1 MASLDLASPRVIAI
15 DDRGRKFSLT
25 VKRIDKRAWLR
36 YFEGIVNVSENVNG
50 ERVNRFD
57 SSAARLDLV
66 ESALIG
72 AEGYPTANGQP
83 VTATEGWQKLL
94 PLAHRLTAGLQL
106 VAVAELLDPAAD
118 AFTLGFED
126 VYLDAFWGTERFTG
140 LRHRFRTPS
149 GEHQARLSRASS
161 RSVILGGSRR
171 GTTRWLGAQATLADL
186 YDDLIEEVE
195 GYSVG
200 GTPLSGREQ
209 IVAEMDT
216 FHKVAAAELLF
227 SPAEVAEPEEPEAK

>member
-72 AEGYPTANGQP
+72 AEGYTTANGQP

-106 VAVAELLDPAAD
+106 VAVAELLDPSAD

-195 GYSVG
+195 GYSVN